1 MHHDASTP
9 IVQFRGVGKR
19 YESPFSSASVTALD
33 DVWLDV
39 HPGEVLGIAGP
50 NGAGKSTLIS
60 ILLGY
65 VRPSEGHVSI
75 DGLPPREYIER
86 YGIGYL
92 SELIDVDPRWT
103 VSEALARFAT
113 LAGVPDEEIELRSDQ
128 LTERLGLDDQRERKF
143 KHLSKGNKQRLGL
156 AQAMLRDERVF
167 ILDEPTHGLDPVW
180 LNRFRGVV
188 AELRRPG
195 RAILIASHNLEE
207 LERLC
212 DRVAILDRGRVQRVV
227 DVTRVLPQTAE
238 SLFRLTVARGS
249 ELLSTV
255 FPDVEDLGRGDWAV
269 RAPSLEALNE
279 GLAALIARGVLIAG
293 VAPAQSALELEFHE
307 AIAEVAL

>member
-1 MHHDASTP
+1 MIP
-9 IVQFRGVGKR
+9 LVEFRGVAKQYR
-19 YESPFSSASVTALD
+19 TNPFRPAVSALE

-39 HPGEVLGIAGP
+39 RPGEVLGIAGP

-65 VRPSEGHVSI
+65 VRPSSGIVLI
-75 DGLPPREYIER
+75 DGLAPRTYIER
-86 YGIGYL
+86 NGIGYL
-92 SELIDVDPRWT
+92 SELVEVDPRWT

-113 LAGVPDEEIELRSDQ
+113 LGGVPDAQIRLRSQ
-128 LTERLGLDDQRERKF
+128 QVMARLGLEEFAERRF

-156 AQAMLRDERVF
+156 AQALLREEKVL

-180 LNRFRGVV
+180 LFRFRGIV

-195 RAILIASHNLEE
+195 RSILIASHNLEE

-227 DVTRVLPQTAE
+227 DVTRVLPQQAE
-238 SLFRLTVARGS
+238 SLYRLTIARGA
-249 ELLSTV
+249 ERLVEV
-255 FPDVEDLGRGDWAV
+255 FPGIEDLGRGDWAV
-269 RAPSLEALNE
+269 YAPSLESLNE

-293 VAPAQSALELEFHE
+293 IAPARSALELEFHE
-307 AIAEVAL
+307 AVAEVAV